1 MEYLKQ
7 HRRITAEQICSLLHI
22 SRDTAR
28 RDLVKLKERGAI
40 IRTRGGAILPSVNQ
54 EVPGYSGRLKT
65 VSEEKTKSASW
76 PHP

>member
-28 RDLVKLKERGAI
+28 RDLVKLKERGS

-54 EVPGYSGRLKT
+54 EVPGYSVG
-65 VSEEKTKSASW
+65 
-76 PHP
+76 